1 MPNQGTGIQS
11 KGLTILED
19 QLSHEFLAYKKA
31 ESYAQ
36 TFENQQFK
44 NLAMDLAQQHLVRYN
59 RLFDYLNSHA

>member
-1 MPNQGTGIQS
+1 MPNPGAAIKS

-31 ESYAQ
+31 EAHAGA
-36 TFENQQFK
+36 FENMQLRA
-44 NLAMDLAQQHLVRYN
+44 LANELAQQHLTRYN